1 MLKISLYAPAT
12 ASTNE
17 TQSIAL
23 LQQDTEDYLTE
34 KRQVLLEDDG
44 RVCIMR
50 KALCVNK
57 HYFDADRFNMCPICG
72 SIDYQDLS
80 IYSGNSSDPEQTEK
94 PKKLQD
100 TEPASHISRKGD
112 SSQTPKEDA
121 EAKDGHDETVDDR
134 DDTASLKDAIEKTGS
149 TSRKELPKTITK
161 WDLDDTT
168 PPVGWLVGIVG
179 PHLGEAFACSSG
191 RNRIGRADSMEIILS
206 KDPEIT
212 RESQA
217 VLVYEPNSRKF
228 YIQAGESRGIVYLNE
243 APVISYSELQA
254 YDKLKLGR
262 SEFVFLPLCGEHF
275 TWDDYMNKGKSKTC

>member
-1 MLKISLYAPAT
+1 
-12 ASTNE
+12 
-17 TQSIAL
+17 
-23 LQQDTEDYLTE
+23 
-34 KRQVLLEDDG
+34 
-44 RVCIMR
+44 MR

-72 SIDYQDLS
+72 SVDYQDLS
-80 IYSGNSSDPEQTEK
+80 IDSGNSADPDLPKK
-94 PKKLQD
+94 PKKLPD
-100 TEPASHISRKGD
+100 TEPASHGPGKVGR
-112 SSQTPKEDA
+112 SQTPNEDV
-121 EAKDGHDETVDDR
+121 EAKDGHDKTNDDR
-134 DDTASLKDAIEKTGS
+134 DDTASLKDAIKKTGS

-243 APVISYSELQA
+243 APVMSYSELQA

-262 SEFVFLPLCGEHF
+262 SEFVFLPLCGERF
-275 TWDDYMNKGKSKTC
+275 TWDDYMNKGK

>member
-1 MLKISLYAPAT
+1 MK
-12 ASTNE
+12 
-17 TQSIAL
+17 
-23 LQQDTEDYLTE
+23 
-34 KRQVLLEDDG
+34 
-44 RVCIMR
+44 

-57 HYFDADRFNMCPICG
+57 HYFDADRFNICPICG
-72 SIDYQDLS
+72 ASDYQDLS
-80 IYSGNSSDPEQTEK
+80 IESGSPCGSDQPK
-94 PKKLQD
+94 APKKLPD
-100 TEPASHISRKGD
+100 TDSGSHGSAEKDDLPQPQGDVEDKGVA
-112 SSQTPKEDA
+112 DA
-121 EAKDGHDETVDDR
+121 VKDNPDDL
-134 DDTASLKDAIEKTGS
+134 TSLESEIKKTKS
-149 TSRKELPKTITK
+149 TTRKELPVTVRK
-161 WDLDDTT
+161 WDLDNTVL
-168 PPVGWLVGIVG
+168 PVGWLIGIVG

-243 APVISYSELQA
+243 APVISYSEFQA

-275 TWDDYMNKGKSKTC
+275 TWDDYMNKGK